1 MTQVNHAGQPTS
13 QAELDQPM
21 PELLTELAVLLKLG
35 NEFEETWQAAN
46 DVCDRHGIGRA
57 A

>member
-1 MTQVNHAGQPTS
+1 MTQASEPDKSSS
-13 QAELDQPM
+13 QAELDQPV
-21 PELLTELAVLLKLG
+21 PELLAELAVLLRLG

-46 DVCDRHGIGRA
+46 AVCDRHGIGRA

>member
-1 MTQVNHAGQPTS
+1 MTQDNDPGQPTR
-13 QAELDQPM
+13 QPEPEQQV

-46 DVCDRHGIGRA
+46 EVCDRHGIGRA